1 MSKLTK
7 KPQWGG
13 ARKNAGRP
21 ATGRKPRKGITLYLN
36 DDEKN
41 KLNAVTIATGKTQTG
56 IFRDAI
62 LTAYNEIKTGFEKG
76 LENER

>member
-1 MSKLTK
+1 MTQKTK

-41 KLNAVTIATGKTQTG
+41 KLNAVVIATGKTHTG

-76 LENER
+76 LKND

>member
-1 MSKLTK
+1 MTTK

-41 KLNAVTIATGKTQTG
+41 KLNAVTIATGRTQTG
-56 IFRDAI
+56 ILRDAI